1 MEIKCPNPDC
11 LRLINLP
18 EFTPSEQGGSGRDI
32 ICPHCNGRSWIPV
45 NGKPRFFP
53 EATDQNGQLR
63 LKKAA
68 TI

>member
-1 MEIKCPNPDC
+1 MKA
-11 LRLINLP
+11 INLP
-18 EFTPSEQGGSGRDI
+18 EFTPGELGGSGRDI

-45 NGKPRFFP
+45 NGRPRFFP
-53 EATDQNGQLR
+53 YATDQYGQLR